1 MHFRPMAINQKKST
15 RITVSMPSHEYSEL
29 VELSKKYDLSLS
41 WLIRQAV
48 ADFISL
54 QKGKENRLPL
64 ELPIQKKR
72 VGK

>member
-1 MHFRPMAINQKKST
+1 
-15 RITVSMPSHEYSEL
+15 MPSHEYSEL